1 MTKRFARR
9 ATGSTLVAVLMLVLT
24 SGAADARIAV
34 NHNEN

>member
-1 MTKRFARR
+1 MKRFTRR
-9 ATGSTLVAVLMLVLT
+9 AATSGLLAAILVLVS

>member
-1 MTKRFARR
+1 MRR
-9 ATGSTLVAVLMLVLT
+9 LTRRLTTSGLLAAIVLLLS